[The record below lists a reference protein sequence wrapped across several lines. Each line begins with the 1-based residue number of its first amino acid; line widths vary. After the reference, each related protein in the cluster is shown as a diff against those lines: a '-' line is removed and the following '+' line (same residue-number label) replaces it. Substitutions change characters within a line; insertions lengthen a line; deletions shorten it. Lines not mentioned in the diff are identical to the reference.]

1 VRVSAKVDYA
11 VRAVLELAS
20 QHASDG
26 ETRPIKGE
34 AIASAQHIPMKFC
47 ENILAELRGAGI
59 VASRRG
65 SDGGYW
71 LAVDP
76 STVTI
81 ADLVRILEGPLA
93 AVRGVR
99 PSEADFQGSA
109 APLRELWVATR
120 ASLRRVLDTV
130 TIADLVAGG
139 LPPEVARLLDDEGAW
154 QAREVGISW
163 RSGFPTNPVD
173 IERED
178 RQR

>member
-11 VRAVLELAS
+11 VRAVVELAS
-20 QHASDG
+20 RHAADG
-26 ETRPIKGE
+26 VPRPVKGD
-34 AIASAQHIPMKFC
+34 AIASAQHIPVKFC

-76 STVTI
+76 ATVVV
-81 ADLVRILEGPLA
+81 ADLVRVVEGPLA

-99 PSEADFQGSA
+99 PSEVEFEGSA
-109 APLRELWVATR
+109 APLRDLWVATR
-120 ASLRRVLDTV
+120 ASLRRVLDKV
-130 TIADLVAGG
+130 TIADLVAGE

-154 QAREVGISW
+154 QAKEVGISSG
-163 RSGFPTNPVD
+163 SGFPTDSVD
-173 IERED
+173 IDEESG
-178 RQR
+178 